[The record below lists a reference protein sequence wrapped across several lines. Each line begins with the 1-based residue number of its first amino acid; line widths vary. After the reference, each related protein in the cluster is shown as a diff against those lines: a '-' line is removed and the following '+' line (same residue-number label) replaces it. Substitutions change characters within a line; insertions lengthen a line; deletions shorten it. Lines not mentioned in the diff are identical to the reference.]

1 LQVQMIDGEERT
13 GLIKVYQVLQETS
26 CLSEGQYN
34 ILTLKPCLTVIEL
47 MDLNTLMLSIVTPYI
62 LLMACD
68 DNQLLNEEAEH
79 MLRETFR
86 TIKDRS
92 FIKIILTT
100 PSHGSTVPRLQ
111 QICNDIFGN
120 GFVTRN
126 GELNL

>member
-1 LQVQMIDGEERT
+1 V
-13 GLIKVYQVLQETS
+13 K
-26 CLSEGQYN
+26 
-34 ILTLKPCLTVIEL
+34 EL

-62 LLMACD
+62 LLMACE
-68 DNQLLNEEAEH
+68 DNQMLNEEAED

-86 TIKDRS
+86 TIKDRT

-111 QICNDIFGN
+111 QICRDIFGN